1 LENGFQTPLRKLY
14 AGDFYVST
22 ISWTPLQKFTSLS
35 KKKSF
40 QKPQRHDPL
49 GALAQTIV
57 LMMLL
62 HDSNYD

>member
-1 LENGFQTPLRKLY
+1 MSQVKSLGGKNRLCSILDTTAK
-14 AGDFYVST
+14 
-22 ISWTPLQKFTSLS
+22 ITSLS

-49 GALAQTIV
+49 GALSQTIV

-62 HDSNYD
+62 HDSSYD